1 MARSQNTPRENL
13 AVKRLEFATS
23 GTGVLV
29 SDSTGNLRISK
40 GLLLSGETSDTIT
53 QNSTALLLSAGI
65 ALSGEETD
73 IITQD
78 STAVKFAAGVVLS
91 GQGSAN
97 AITQNSTAVTFPD
110 GIQLTGISA
119 VLSGRKGPGTMVMV
133 GNSTGNMLAVNTTG
147 TTWKYLN
154 VTSVLA

>member
-1 MARSQNTPRENL
+1 MSL
-13 AVKRLEFATS
+13 TS
-23 GTGVLV
+23 V
-29 SDSTGNLRISK
+29 
-40 GLLLSGETSDTIT
+40 GL
-53 QNSTALLLSAGI
+53 
-65 ALSGEETD
+65 ALSGEATD

-78 STAVKFAAGVVLS
+78 STAVKLAAGIVLS

-97 AITQNSTAVTFPD
+97 AITQNSTAVAFPD
-110 GIQLTGISA
+110 GISLNSISA
-119 VLSGRKGPGTMVMV
+119 VLSGRKGPGHVVFV

>member
-1 MARSQNTPRENL
+1 MARSQNTPRESL
-13 AVKRLEFATS
+13 AAKQLELTTD
-23 GTGVLV
+23 GTAVL
-29 SDSTGNLRISK
+29 STNSTGNLLLSK
-40 GLLLSGETSDTIT
+40 GLALSGESADAIT
-53 QNSTALLLSAGI
+53 QNSTALFLAGGLAI
-65 ALSGEETD
+65 SGESTD

-78 STAVKFAAGVVLS
+78 STAVKMSAGLSLS

-110 GIQLTGISA
+110 GSQVASLSA
-119 VLSGRKGPGTMVMV
+119 VLSGRKGPATIVFV